1 MYLLRFLFL
10 QNTFSDYIIVA
21 NVCANFNI
29 FCIVSHHLKRYTFID
44 GGDMI
49 RKTYCDYLR
58 LVATFAVVV
67 VHVAASNWSC
77 TDVNGL
83 EWRIFNFYDSI
94 VRWSV
99 PIFVMIGGTLFLN
112 RETEIKRIY
121 SKYILRMVIAFFAWS
136 VFYLLTTPVFYENG
150 LIYGVKAH
158 IAVIFS
164 GHYHMWYVLMI
175 IGIYMCIPF
184 YKKIVSD
191 TFVMKYFLVLSF
203 IFTLLIPW
211 SIQLLNDYAVGYNE
225 ILAKLVDA
233 ASSNLSTM
241 SMHTVLGYSFYFV
254 LGYYLDSIQLRKNQR
269 AIIYILGIVGFVFTV
284 LVSLDLALK
293 TQQPCSTYYGFFR
306 VNIMLEV
313 ICVHTFFKYQAFKNE
328 RLNSFVFKLSRY
340 TFGVYLIHV
349 FFIDKLSLYFNFNT
363 LSFNA
368 VAAVPIIA
376 CIVFICSLL
385 TSAVLNYIPIIK
397 KYCV

>member
-1 MYLLRFLFL
+1 
-10 QNTFSDYIIVA
+10 
-21 NVCANFNI
+21 
-29 FCIVSHHLKRYTFID
+29 
-44 GGDMI
+44 MI